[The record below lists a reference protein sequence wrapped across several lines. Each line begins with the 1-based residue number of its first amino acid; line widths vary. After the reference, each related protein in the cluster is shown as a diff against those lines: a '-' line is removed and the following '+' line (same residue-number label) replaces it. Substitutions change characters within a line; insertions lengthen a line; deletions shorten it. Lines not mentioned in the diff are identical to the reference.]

1 MFFHNL
7 KYNLLFLLKNKP
19 LLFWTFAFPIIMGT
33 LFNLAFSD
41 IEKNEKLQKFD
52 IAVVQNQNYEDDV
65 VLTTIFKELDGELFN
80 IKYTNKEEAENL
92 LEDKKIVGYLSKE
105 DEKIHINIKQNGIEE
120 TIFKYVVDEIMI
132 SQNII
137 NNLIKEKQL
146 NNEININYEEIYNNV
161 LTNINNEVNLID
173 NSPSNLSYTMIE
185 YYTLI
190 AMSCLYGGIIGMYS
204 INNVLANMSKKGC
217 RVAISPVKKSSLLL
231 SSTIASFIVELIG
244 VSLLFLYTIFVLNV
258 DYGSNILPVILIAI
272 VGSFSGLTFGIAI
285 ATLTKK
291 NENTKVGIIISIT
304 MICSFLSGM
313 MGITMKYIVDK
324 NIPILNLI
332 NPASMITDGL
342 YSLYYYDTLERY
354 WFNIISLLIFSLVMI
369 LISSTELRRQK
380 YDSI

>member
-7 KYNLLFLLKNKP
+7 KYNLLFLLKNKS
-19 LLFWTFAFPIIMGT
+19 LLFWTFAFSIIMGT

-52 IAVVQNQNYEDDV
+52 IAVVQNKNYEDDI
-65 VLTTIFKELDGELFN
+65 VLTTIFKKLDGELFN
-80 IKYTNKEEAENL
+80 IKYTNEEEAETF
-92 LEDKKIVGYLSKE
+92 LEDKKIVGYLSKKN
-105 DEKIHINIKQNGIEE
+105 EKININIKKNGIEE

-161 LTNINNEVNLID
+161 LTKINNEVNLID
-173 NSPSNLSYTMIE
+173 KSPSNLSYTMIE

-190 AMSCLYGGIIGMYS
+190 AMACLYGGIIGMYS
-204 INNVLANMSKKGC
+204 INNILANMSKKGC
-217 RVAISPVKKSSLLL
+217 RIAISPVKKSSLLL

-244 VSLLFLYTIFVLNV
+244 VSILFLYTIFVLNV
-258 DYGSNILPVILIAI
+258 DYGNNLLPVILIAV
-272 VGSFSGLTFGIAI
+272 VGSLSGLTFGIAI
-285 ATLTKK
+285 ATLIRK

-354 WFNIISLLIFSLVMI
+354 LFNIISLLIFSLVMI

>member
-7 KYNLLFLLKNKP
+7 KYNLLFLLKNKT

-41 IEKNEKLQKFD
+41 IEKNEKLQKFN

-65 VLTTIFKELDGELFN
+65 VLTTIFKELNGALFN

-92 LEDKKIVGYLSKE
+92 LEDKKIIGYLSKE
-105 DEKIHINIKQNGIEE
+105 NETIHVNIKKNGIEE

-132 SQNII
+132 AQNII
-137 NNLIKEKQL
+137 NDLIKEKQL

-161 LTNINNEVNLID
+161 LSNINNEVNLID
-173 NSPSNLSYTMIE
+173 NSPTNLSYTMIE

-190 AMSCLYGGIIGMYS
+190 AMACLYGGIIGMYS

-217 RVAISPVKKSSLLL
+217 RIAISPVKKSSLLL

-244 VSLLFLYTIFVLNV
+244 VTLLFLYTIFVLNV
-258 DYGSNILPVILIAI
+258 DYGNNILPVILIAI
-272 VGSFSGLTFGIAI
+272 VGSLSGLTFGIAI

-304 MICSFLSGM
+304 MLCSFLSGM

-354 WFNIISLLIFSLVMI
+354 WFNIISLLIFSGIMI
-369 LISSTELRRQK
+369 LISSVELRRQK